1 MMMVRMMLKESKEKI
16 LGLLSAGP
24 LKDIENMSEDKKRT
38 LRIATL
44 VLSVL
49 FSLISMHMMLS
60 WQFDLALTVDVVI
73 LSHRE
78 TLTISILDMLA
89 YADEYSLIAYS
100 IMNIY
105 VIFSILSVLSPRFA
119 LVPPFILLLAGY
131 FLSDGYSGSMYSV
144 LRYNLD
150 VSGVL
155 EYATIG
161 FVVMLAVAL
170 VANLTMQL
178 YHGKK
183 MHPDLLFNVCPD
195 GIGKDGRNL

>member
-1 MMMVRMMLKESKEKI
+1 MKN
-16 LGLLSAGP
+16 
-24 LKDIENMSEDKKRT
+24 IEDMGEDKKRVF
-38 LRIATL
+38 RIATL

-78 TLTISILDMLA
+78 TLAISILDMLA

-144 LRYNLD
+144 LRYDLD

-161 FVVMLAVAL
+161 FVVMLVVAL
-170 VANLTMQL
+170 LANVTMQL

>member
-78 TLTISILDMLA
+78 TLAISILDMLA

-100 IMNIY
+100 IMNLY

-144 LRYNLD
+144 LRYDLD

-155 EYATIG
+155 EYATVG

-170 VANLTMQL
+170 LANLTMQL

>member
-1 MMMVRMMLKESKEKI
+1 MLKESKEKI